1 MKKSSSIKK
10 PTAKELQSKIKSL
23 QSKIADTYT
32 AQGIDKYIDIKMEKT
47 QERFTRVKNPDGP
60 DEGIGKYLIVLAI
73 AAKQEEVSIPISIAS
88 SKKTTGFVY
97 HIEGTAPGFIS
108 TADVSCQ
115 GKDVSQVTL
124 GTILYCK
131 IPVGKT
137 ATFRVQVEITGGISK
152 TYRVFINRINYK
164 LNLLDTRYRKFL
176 PDIRTKPLEFY

>member
-23 QSKIADTYT
+23 KSEIIETYI
-32 AQGIDKYIDIKMEKT
+32 AQGIDEYIDVAVEKT
-47 QERFTRVKNPDGP
+47 QERFTRVRNPDGP
-60 DEGIGKYLIVLAI
+60 DKGIGKYLLVIAI
-73 AAKQEEVSIPISIAS
+73 TAKKEEVSVPISVAS

-108 TADVSCQ
+108 TAEVSCQ

-131 IPVGKT
+131 IPAGKT

-176 PDIRTKPLEFY
+176 PEISTKPLQFY